1 MARSKKTIMKRL
13 KEENIKDLTE
23 KVLDLVARTGVEI
36 GHKTDAQT
44 MANLSKIFAQDL
56 MNERRFMNLTFNQVQ
71 DAFHQGVR
79 FGKDEP
85 FLNIRTFYK
94 WVYTHKKIID
104 DATYQTETLGQK
116 NVKFYQEPIKLLK

>member
-1 MARSKKTIMKRL
+1 MKRL
-13 KEENIKDLTE
+13 KEENMKELTE
-23 KVLDLVARTGVEI
+23 KVLDLVAKTGVEI

-56 MNERRFMNLTFNQVQ
+56 MTERRFMNLTFNQVQ

-79 FGKDEP
+79 FGKNEP

-94 WVYTHKKIID
+94 WVYSHKKVIS
-104 DATYQTETLGQK
+104 DAIYQPETLGQK
-116 NVKFYQEPIKLLK
+116 NVQFYQEPIKLLK

>member
-1 MARSKKTIMKRL
+1 MGTSKKIIMITL
-13 KEENIKDLTE
+13 AQENIKDLTE
-23 KVLDLVARTGVEI
+23 KLLDLIAKTSVEI

-44 MANLSKIFAQDL
+44 MATLSKIFAEDL
-56 MNERRFMNLTFNQVQ
+56 QTENRFKNLTFNQIQ

-94 WVYTHKKIID
+94 WVYTHKKTID
-104 DATYQTETLGQK
+104 NAIYLTEKLQQK
-116 NVKFYQEPIKLLK
+116 NIQYYQPKQKLLK